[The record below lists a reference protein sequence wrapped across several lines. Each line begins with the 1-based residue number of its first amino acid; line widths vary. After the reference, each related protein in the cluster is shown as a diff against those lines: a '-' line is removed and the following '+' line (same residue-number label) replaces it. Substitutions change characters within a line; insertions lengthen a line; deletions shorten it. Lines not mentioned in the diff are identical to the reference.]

1 MDEASKRTLDG
12 ILAKKPEALSETEKA
27 VLRARRSYLSES
39 QKRDFAEILEEEEEE
54 APKEPKAP
62 KAPKEPKK

>member
-1 MDEASKRTLDG
+1 MDETSKRTLDG
-12 ILAKKPEALSETEKA
+12 ILAKKPEVLSETEKA
-27 VLRARRSYLSES
+27 VLRARRSYLTES
-39 QKRDFAEILEEEEEE
+39 QKRDFADVLDEEEE

>member
-1 MDEASKRTLDG
+1 MDEASKRTLDD

-27 VLRARRSYLSES
+27 VLRARRSYLTES
-39 QKRDFAEILEEEEEE
+39 QKRDFAGVLEEEE